1 MGGKMFIP
9 HNQHEKIKLH
19 VLYTATQMFLESGY
33 TAATM
38 RGIAERSGI
47 KYGSMR
53 TYYATKEDILCDLV
67 NFVIQGQFSFAEKLL
82 EGKTDDKIML
92 YAAETTLQLHIAES
106 SEQLRELYLACYS
119 LPNSS
124 DRIFHKITGKL
135 ESTFKEN
142 LPHWET
148 KDFYERE
155 LASAGIMRSFLS
167 VPCDMYFTMDR
178 KIRVFLEATFLVY
191 HVSDAKIEEV
201 IEFVSQFDWPDIARR
216 VIQNMLDYLKEKSND
231 ES

>member
-1 MGGKMFIP
+1 MFIP
-9 HNQHEKIKLH
+9 HNDHEKTKLH
-19 VLYTATQMFLESGY
+19 VLYTATQMFLEIGY

-67 NFVIQGQFSFAEKLL
+67 NFVIQGQFSFAEKLM

-92 YAAETTLQLHIAES
+92 YAAETTLQLHMAES
-106 SEQLRELYLACYS
+106 SEQIRELYLACYS

-135 ESTFKEN
+135 ESTFKDH

-148 KDFYERE
+148 KDFFERE

-167 VPCDMYFTMDR
+167 VPCDMYFTMER
-178 KIRVFLEATFLVY
+178 KVARFLETTF
-191 HVSDAKIEEV
+191 KIYDVPEEKIKEAV
-201 IEFVSQFDWPDIARR
+201 AFVAGFDFETIARDTIKR
-216 VIQNMLDYLKEKSND
+216 MLAFLET
-231 ES
+231 ESAEG